1 MSKPVECWRSVWI
14 CLGLVVAVAG
24 LYWPV
29 QEFGFNNLD
38 DPAYVMDNPH
48 VLAGVTGKGLVW
60 ALVTREA
67 EFWHPLT
74 WLSHMVDCQLY
85 GLKAGGHHVTNVLL
99 HLANTL
105 SLFWVL
111 RRMSG
116 AVWRSALV
124 AALFGLHPLHV
135 ETVAW
140 VADRKD
146 VLSTLFWL
154 LTLWA
159 YSRYV
164 EENEER
170 RGKIEGSARETS
182 HPSCWSRVR
191 WSSTFYYGL
200 ALVLYALGL
209 MSKPMVVTLPFVLLL
224 LDIWPLRRLPLQ
236 SSSVPVLARLVAEK
250 VPLLALAAI
259 TSVVA
264 FQVQRDWGAMPTAA
278 QLPWTLRG
286 GNALVSYVRYFGLTL
301 WPVNLAVFYPHPGA
315 LPLRVVVSAGLMLA
329 GMTVWVLRAAR
340 VRPALAV
347 GWLWYVG
354 TLLPVI
360 GLVQVGVQ
368 ARADRYTYLP
378 LLGLFVMAAWSLGDW
393 LGRWRWGRV
402 ALAGGAVAVISACA
416 AATGRQVAVW
426 QNSVTLFEHA
436 LAAGWESP
444 LAHYNLAHA
453 LAKQGRTAEAITQ
466 YREALRLKPD
476 EPKTHDNLG
485 LLLADQGR
493 TAEAIAEIREA
504 LRLKPDRPGPLNNLA
519 WILAANPEAALRDGA
534 GAVRL
539 AERACKLTAYQEAGL
554 LDTLAV
560 AYAEAGRF
568 SEALATAETAIG
580 IATRTGE
587 KSLAE
592 EIQARL
598 PLYRAGRPYRDPL
611 RQATP
616 AAAGR

>member
-1 MSKPVECWRSVWI
+1 MLVCELFGMNAGAHHLVNV
-14 CLGLVVAVAG
+14 GLHCSNALLVFAV
-24 LYWPV
+24 
-29 QEFGFNNLD
+29 F
-38 DPAYVMDNPH
+38 
-48 VLAGVTGKGLVW
+48 LA
-60 ALVTREA
+60 
-67 EFWHPLT
+67 LT
-74 WLSHMVDCQLY
+74 
-85 GLKAGGHHVTNVLL
+85 
-99 HLANTL
+99 
-105 SLFWVL
+105 
-111 RRMSG
+111 G
-116 AVWRSALV
+116 AVWPSGFV
-124 AALFGLHPLHV
+124 AALFALHPLHV
-135 ETVAW
+135 ESVAW
-140 VADRKD
+140 VAERKD
-146 VLSTLFWL
+146 VLSAIFWL
-154 LTLWA
+154 LTMGA
-159 YSRYV
+159 Y
-164 EENEER
+164 
-170 RGKIEGSARETS
+170 
-182 HPSCWSRVR
+182 
-191 WSSTFYYGL
+191 
-200 ALVLYALGL
+200 VLYTRRPGWLRYLAVVGCFALGL
-209 MSKPMVVTLPFVLLL
+209 MAKPMLVTLPFVLLL

-259 TSVVA
+259 ASVVA
-264 FQVQRDWGAMPTAA
+264 FQVQRNWGAMPTEA
-278 QLPWTLRG
+278 QLPWTVRG
-286 GNALVSYVRYFGLTL
+286 GNALVSYVRYLGMMV

-329 GMTVWVLRAAR
+329 GVTVWVMRAAR
-340 VRPALAV
+340 VRPSLAV

-360 GLVQVGVQ
+360 GLVQVGLQ

-378 LLGLFVMAAWSLGDW
+378 LLGLFVMAAWGLADW

-416 AATGRQVAVW
+416 AATGQQVAVW
-426 QNSVTLFEHA
+426 RNSVTLFEHA

-519 WILAANPEAALRDGA
+519 WILAANPEAELRDGA

-568 SEALATAETAIG
+568 PEALATAEKAVG
-580 IATRTGE
+580 IATRNGE
-587 KSLAE
+587 ESLAE
-592 EIQARL
+592 EIRSRL
-598 PLYRAGRPYRDPL
+598 PLYRAGRPYREPL